1 VSMPTLR
8 DVAARAGVHPGTV
21 SRALNPETRALVK
34 PQTAQ
39 RVLKA
44 AEALGYQPNPI
55 ARGLKT
61 NRSMTVGVVIPDLTN
76 PLFPPIVRGIE
87 DVLMPAGYSPLL
99 INTDNNA
106 EREAQLVSSLRGR
119 QVDGFLFAT
128 ARLKHQ
134 LIADLAAEGVP
145 IVLVN
150 RRLDTPDLPTVT
162 TDDGAG
168 VVMALRHL
176 VDLGHSEIAYIAGPR
191 WTSTGQARLRA
202 FKMGMADLGLDSSR
216 VVESNMWSEQQGEEA
231 LEKLLDRFSG
241 FTAVL
246 AGNDLL
252 ALGCYDLMQKRSI
265 DCPGELS
272 VVGFNNMP
280 LVDKVRPALT
290 TVGLPHYQIG
300 SEAARLLLERIRQ
313 PQAPPKSVLLPLSL
327 VVRESTAPPRSGSG
341 SGARSVARVKP
352 RGPKPDSSVAR
363 RSAG

>member
-61 NRSMTVGVVIPDLTN
+61 NRSMSVGVVIPDLTN

-87 DVLMPAGYSPLL
+87 DVLMGEGYSPLL
-99 INTDNNA
+99 VNTDNNL
-106 EREAQLVSSLRGR
+106 EREAQLVASLRGR

-128 ARLKHQ
+128 ARVEHP
-134 LIADLAAEGVP
+134 LIAQLAEQGVP
-145 IVLVN
+145 LVLVN
-150 RRLDTPDLPTVT
+150 RRSDRPHLPTVT
-162 TDDGAG
+162 TDDASG
-168 VVMALRHL
+168 VMMALRHV
-176 VDLGHSEIAYIAGPR
+176 VDLGHTRIAYLAGPQ

-202 FKMGMADLGLDSSR
+202 FRMGMSELGLDPSM
-216 VVESNMWSEQQGEEA
+216 VEETTVWSEQQGEA
-231 LEKLLDRFSG
+231 AVTRLFDRDG
-241 FTAVL
+241 GCTAVL

-252 ALGCYDLMQKRSI
+252 ALGCYDFMQQRGI
-265 DCPGELS
+265 DCPSDLS
-272 VVGFNNMP
+272 IVGFNDMP
-280 LVDKVRPALT
+280 FVDKVRPALT
-290 TVGLPHYQIG
+290 TVALPQYQIG
-300 SEAARLLLERIRQ
+300 AEAARLLLQRIRE

-327 VVRESTAPPRSGSG
+327 KVRASTAPPSRS
-341 SGARSVARVKP
+341 
-352 RGPKPDSSVAR
+352 
-363 RSAG
+363 

>member
-1 VSMPTLR
+1 MPTLR

-87 DVLMPAGYSPLL
+87 DVLMPGGYSPLL

-106 EREAQLVSSLRGR
+106 EREAQLVASLRGR
-119 QVDGFLFAT
+119 QVDGFIFAT
-128 ARLKHQ
+128 ARLKHP

-150 RRLDTPDLPTVT
+150 RRLDSPELPTVT
-162 TDDGAG
+162 SDDAAG
-168 VVMALRHL
+168 VVMALRHV
-176 VDLGHSEIAYIAGPR
+176 VDLGHTEIAYISGPR

-231 LEKLLDRFSG
+231 LGKLLERHPG

-252 ALGCYDLMQKRSI
+252 ALGCYDLMHKRAIS
-265 DCPGELS
+265 CPGEIS
-272 VVGFNNMP
+272 VVGFNDMP

-290 TVGLPHYQIG
+290 TIALPHYQIG
-300 SEAARLLLERIRQ
+300 TEAARLLLERIRQ
-313 PQAPPKSVLLPLSL
+313 PQDPPKSVLLPLSL
-327 VVRESTAPPRSGSG
+327 VVRESTAAPPAAAPSSSAHPTRK
-341 SGARSVARVKP
+341 GAQT
-352 RGPKPDSSVAR
+352 KPDPR
-363 RSAG
+363 RPAG